1 MEAATAPYLAAAL
14 LLVAAG
20 LAKAVEPLSL
30 VRALRAAGVRVR
42 APLLA
47 RWVRGL
53 SAVEALLGVVAVV
66 RPGPLVATAV
76 AISYAGFSAFVL
88 RALRSGS
95 PLASCGCFGKTD
107 TPPTPGHAVATALL
121 AVAALLIA
129 IGPAAPL
136 DLPLVIVSGVLA
148 YVTYVV
154 LAVLPL
160 TSRRALR

>member
-1 MEAATAPYLAAAL
+1 VEAATAPYLAAAL

-20 LAKAVEPLSL
+20 VAKTVEPLAL
-30 VRALRAAGVRVR
+30 VRALRGAGLRVR

-47 RWVRGL
+47 RWVRVL
-53 SAVEALLGVVAVV
+53 AAAEAVLGVLAVV
-66 RPGPLVATAV
+66 RPGPLVSGAV
-76 AISYAGFSAFVL
+76 ALSYAGFTAFVL

-107 TPPTPGHAVATALL
+107 TPPTPGHAVVTAAL
-121 AVAALLIA
+121 AVAAALIA
-129 IGPAAPL
+129 VGPAASL
-136 DLPLVIVSGVLA
+136 DLPLVVVSAVLA
-148 YVTYVV
+148 YLTYLM

>member
-20 LAKAVEPLSL
+20 LAKAIEPLSL
-30 VRALRAAGVRVR
+30 VRALRAAGLRVR

-47 RWVRGL
+47 RWVR
-53 SAVEALLGVVAVV
+53 AFAVVEAVVGVLAVV
-66 RPGPLVATAV
+66 RPGPFVATAV
-76 AISYAGFSAFVL
+76 AISYAGFTAFVL

-107 TPPTPGHAVATALL
+107 TPPTPGHAAVTALL
-121 AVAALLIA
+121 AVAAA
-129 IGPAAPL
+129 VVAVDAAAPL
-136 DLPLVIVSGVLA
+136 YPALVVVSGVLA
-148 YVTYVV
+148 YLTYLT

>member
-1 MEAATAPYLAAAL
+1 MEAATAPYLAASL

-20 LAKAVEPLSL
+20 VAKVLEPLSL
-30 VRALRAAGVRVR
+30 VRALRAAGMRVR

-47 RWVRGL
+47 RWVRGFAAL
-53 SAVEALLGVVAVV
+53 EALLGVVAVI
-66 RPGPLVATAV
+66 RPGPLVAAAV
-76 AISYAGFSAFVL
+76 AVSYGGFTAFVV

-107 TPPTPGHAVATALL
+107 TPPTPGHALVTAALGVAS
-121 AVAALLIA
+121 LLIA
-129 IGPAAPL
+129 IGPAAAL
-136 DLPLVIVSGVLA
+136 DVPLVAVSAVLA
-148 YVTYVV
+148 YLTYVM

>member
-20 LAKAVEPLSL
+20 LGKVFEPLSL
-30 VRALRAAGVRVR
+30 VRALRAAGLRVR

-47 RWVRGL
+47 RWVRLFAGL
-53 SAVEALLGVVAVV
+53 EAVLGVVAVV

-76 AISYAGFSAFVL
+76 ALSYAGFTAFVV

-107 TPPTPGHAVATALL
+107 TPPTSGHAVATGLL
-121 AVAALLIA
+121 AVAAGLIA
-129 IGPAAPL
+129 FGPTPSL
-136 DLPLVIVSGVLA
+136 GVPLVVVSAVLA
-148 YVTYVV
+148 YLTYVM

>member
-30 VRALRAAGVRVR
+30 VRALRAAGLRVR

-47 RWVRGL
+47 RWVRVL
-53 SAVEALLGVVAVV
+53 AAAEAVLGVVAVV
-66 RPGPLVATAV
+66 RPGPLVAASV
-76 AISYAGFSAFVL
+76 AISYAGFTAFVL

-107 TPPTPGHAVATALL
+107 TPPTPGHAAVTAAL
-121 AVAALLIA
+121 AVAAGLIA
-129 IGPAAPL
+129 VGRGATFDVAL
-136 DLPLVIVSGVLA
+136 LAVSGVLA
-148 YVTYVV
+148 YLVYVT